1 MKNKENLNLDEMSKS
16 MSGWTRLQLLKKL
29 KKKHNTKFRNHK
41 YLPMSKSL
49 AVTLSSARLYSRDP
63 TTFAVMND
71 AKTIPNGG
79 ACLSSTGVF
88 AEVMMSKGYES

>member
-1 MKNKENLNLDEMSKS
+1 
-16 MSGWTRLQLLKKL
+16 
-29 KKKHNTKFRNHK
+29 
-41 YLPMSKSL
+41 MSKSL

-88 AEVMMSKGYES
+88 AEVIILEVIS

>member
-1 MKNKENLNLDEMSKS
+1 MDTAPIIEETKTKNENKP
-16 MSGWTRLQLLKKL
+16 
-29 KKKHNTKFRNHK
+29 FRNHK

-88 AEVMMSKGYES
+88 DEVMMSKSYES

>member
-1 MKNKENLNLDEMSKS
+1 
-16 MSGWTRLQLLKKL
+16 
-29 KKKHNTKFRNHK
+29 
-41 YLPMSKSL
+41 MSKSL

-88 AEVMMSKGYES
+88 AEVMMSKCHDS